1 MDPVPEFTTVE
12 SLFVRHR
19 NVMAVRAT
27 LTPIYTDYYLHLMEQ
42 KLKYDP
48 ALDLKLKELL
58 AALTLH
64 LTARPWAENIAWT
77 ANLRA
82 PRINLF
88 ASGSSTHETITGR
101 LFTEDIREPDQN
113 YLYSQTLLPG
123 QKPSTSVIPIDSTN
137 PLDWIAQYYS
147 NSEQRP
153 GRAFELPDETFILLA
168 AQPDF
173 DEEWLN
179 AQTAE
184 SLLHLEKD
192 NETKLLETRKFKF
205 HCGCTLDKILPIL
218 GAWKDKKEELFENDD
233 HLKIQ
238 CPRCAASYQVTRD
251 MLD

>member
-1 MDPVPEFTTVE
+1 MEPVSEFTTVE
-12 SLFVRHR
+12 SIFVRER
-19 NVMAVRAT
+19 NVLAVRAC
-27 LTPIYTDYYLHLMEQ
+27 LTPVYTDYYLHLMEQ
-42 KLKYDP
+42 KLKYAP
-48 ALDLKLKELL
+48 ELDLKLKELL
-58 AALTLH
+58 AALSLH

-101 LFTEDIREPDQN
+101 LFTEDIREPDHN

-123 QKPSTSVIPIDSTN
+123 KEPSTSVVQVDSVN
-137 PLDWIAQYYS
+137 PLDWIAQYYT

-179 AQTAE
+179 AQTVE
-184 SLLHLEKD
+184 SLIDLEK
-192 NETKLLETRKFKF
+192 NNATKLLETRKFKF
-205 HCGCTLDKILPIL
+205 HCGCTLEKIIPIL
-218 GAWKDKKEELFENDD
+218 SAWRDKKDELFGDAG
-233 HLKIQ
+233 HVKVQ
-238 CPRCAASYQVTRD
+238 CPRCAATYQITRND
-251 MLD
+251 LD